1 MQVTAK
7 KLVSESIKSSIR
19 TRPEY
24 YVTVA
29 RMETLLQ

>member
-1 MQVTAK
+1 MQVTPK
-7 KLVSESIKSSIR
+7 KLVPESIQSSIR

-29 RMETLLQ
+29 RMETLRQ